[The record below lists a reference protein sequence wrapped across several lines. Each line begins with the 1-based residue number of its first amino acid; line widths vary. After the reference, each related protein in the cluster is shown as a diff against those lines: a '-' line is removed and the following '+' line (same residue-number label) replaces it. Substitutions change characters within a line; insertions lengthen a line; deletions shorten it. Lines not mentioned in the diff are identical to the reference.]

1 MEKSDRTREVIIPLD
16 LKDELLLL
24 SALFVMT
31 SSVNLVDVTLTQCLS
46 HTFKIRSWYII
57 IYGNTKVYSLTTPW
71 SLKQ

>member
-46 HTFKIRSWYII
+46 HTFKLRS
-57 IYGNTKVYSLTTPW
+57 
-71 SLKQ
+71 